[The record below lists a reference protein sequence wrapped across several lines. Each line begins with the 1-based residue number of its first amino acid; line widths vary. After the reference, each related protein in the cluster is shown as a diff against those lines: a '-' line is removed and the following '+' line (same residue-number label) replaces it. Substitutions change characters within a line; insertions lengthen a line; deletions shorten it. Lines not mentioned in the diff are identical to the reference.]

1 MTKARFDM
9 QQPNVKVVSTA
20 NYDYVFIC
28 LNGTKKE
35 EDTEYGSLSYF
46 EYDYNE
52 IIEKVGVLD
61 IKDVKEHPENYL
73 NYTKEK
79 EQTNEEKIASLEAK
93 NSELSST
100 IDSILTVILP
110 SIIGA

>member
-1 MTKARFDM
+1 MTKARFDV

-20 NYDYVFIC
+20 DYDYVFIC
-28 LNGTKKE
+28 LNETQKNE
-35 EDTEYGSLSYF
+35 ETEYGSLSYF

-61 IKDVKEHPENYL
+61 LNDIREHPDNYL
-73 NYTKEK
+73 NYMKEK
-79 EQTNEEKIASLEAK
+79 ELTNEEKIASLEAK